1 MPIISHIEYRKGS
14 FPGKTAMERT
24 EKRRWLMDLG
34 KEGFEVKLRDA
45 FRFVSSIG
53 LSAILVA
60 SLSPLVSN
68 AGSMNPPPR
77 TVESRCRRV
86 AS

>member
-1 MPIISHIEYRKGS
+1 
-14 FPGKTAMERT
+14 MERT

-60 SLSPLVSN
+60 SLSPAVSN

-77 TVESRCRRV
+77 GP
-86 AS
+86 